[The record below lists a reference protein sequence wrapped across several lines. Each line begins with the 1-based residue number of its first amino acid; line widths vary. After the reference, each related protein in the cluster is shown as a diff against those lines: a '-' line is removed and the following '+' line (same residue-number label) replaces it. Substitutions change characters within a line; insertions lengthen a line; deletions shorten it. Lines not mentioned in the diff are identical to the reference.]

1 MVNTSYYIAK
11 RYLFSKKSVNA
22 INFISGISMLGVFVG
37 SAALIIILSV
47 FNGFENIVLSMYN
60 TFSPELRI
68 EPEQGKTFDPADSR
82 FTKLKKDKRI
92 VNYTEV
98 LQEKA
103 LVRYGQSQSIALVKG
118 VGEEFVKGR
127 SGLDSVI
134 SSGSFTLW
142 HRGRDMTVIGAGLQN
157 SLSVNLN
164 DEFQS
169 LDVYSPKKGAMNS
182 INPADEFNVR
192 SIYPSGV
199 FMVQQEFDNMM
210 IVPIRFARNLLGEE
224 KLISFIEINTLQ
236 GTSVDDLQVEIENTL
251 GKDFVVKNRSQQNEL
266 LYKILNSEKWA
277 IFLILTFVLII
288 AIFNIIGS
296 LTMLVID
303 KRKDI
308 AILSSLGANR
318 QLIRGIFFIE
328 GMMISMLGCFVGMA
342 AGLVFILLQQK
353 FGFIEMS
360 GTNLIIDSYPVG
372 IKLSDFILVFGTVLT
387 VSMIASAISSRLSV
401 RNTVDLREDL

>member
-1 MVNTSYYIAK
+1 
-11 RYLFSKKSVNA
+11 
-22 INFISGISMLGVFVG
+22 MLGVFVG

-68 EPEQGKTFDPADSR
+68 EPLEGKTFDPSDIR
-82 FTKLKKDKRI
+82 FINLKNDKRI
-92 VNYTEV
+92 LNYTEV
-98 LQEKA
+98 LEEKA
-103 LVRYGQSQSIALVKG
+103 LVRYGDSQSIALIKG
-118 VGEEFVKGR
+118 VSEGFMKNR
-127 SGLDSVI
+127 TGLDSVI
-134 SSGSFTLW
+134 SSGSFTLKYL
-142 HRGRDMTVIGAGLQN
+142 GRDMAVIGSGLQN

-164 DEFQS
+164 NEFQT
-169 LDVYSPKKGAMNS
+169 LEIYSPKKGASNS
-182 INPADEFNVR
+182 VNPADEFNIR

-199 FMVQQEFDNMM
+199 FRVQQEFDNMV
-210 IVPIRFARNLLGEE
+210 IVPIQFARSLLNEE
-224 KLISFIEINTLQ
+224 KLISFIEINTFP
-236 GTSVDDLQVEIENTL
+236 GTNVEEFHEEIKGIL
-251 GKDFVVKNRSQQNEL
+251 GKNFIIKDRSQQNEL

-328 GMMISMLGCFVGMA
+328 GMMISMVGCIVGMVV
-342 AGLVFILLQQK
+342 GLVFILLQQK
-353 FGFIEMS
+353 FGFISMS
-360 GTNLIIDSYPVG
+360 GANMIIDHYPVG
-372 IKLSDFILVFGTVLT
+372 IKLTDFFLVFATVLI
-387 VSMIASAISSRLSV
+387 VSVIASGISSRLSV
-401 RNTVDLREDL
+401 KNTVNLREDI

>member
-1 MVNTSYYIAK
+1 
-11 RYLFSKKSVNA
+11 
-22 INFISGISMLGVFVG
+22 MLGVFVG

-68 EPEQGKTFDPADSR
+68 EALKGKTFDPGNTY
-82 FTKLKKDKRI
+82 FLTLKNDKRI
-92 VNYTEV
+92 INYTEV

-103 LVRYGQSQSIALVKG
+103 LVRYGESQSIALVKG
-118 VGEEFVKGR
+118 VSDGFMKNK

-142 HRGRDMTVIGAGLQN
+142 SRGQDMAVIGYALQN
-157 SLSVNLN
+157 FLSINLN
-164 DEFQS
+164 NEFQS
-169 LDVYSPKKGAMNS
+169 LDVYSPRKGALNS
-182 INPADEFNVR
+182 LNPADEFNVR

-199 FMVQQEFDNMM
+199 FAVQQEFDNTM
-210 IVPIRFARNLLGEE
+210 IVPIRFAREVLGEN
-224 KLISFIEINTLQ
+224 KLVSYIEINAAKN
-236 GTSVDDLQVEIENTL
+236 VVIDDFQTEIVESL
-251 GKDFVVKNRSQQNEL
+251 GKEFLVKNRSQQNEL

-308 AILSSLGANR
+308 AVLTSLGADKS
-318 QLIRGIFFIE
+318 LIRGIFFIE
-328 GMMISMLGCFVGMA
+328 GMMISMLGCILGMF
-342 AGLVFILLQQK
+342 AGLIFILLQQQ
-353 FGFIEMS
+353 FGFIAMS
-360 GTNLIIDSYPVG
+360 GVNLMIDTYPVG
-372 IKLSDFILVFGTVLT
+372 IKLSDFVLVFGTVLL
-387 VSMIASAISSRLSV
+387 VSVIASAISSTLSV
-401 RNTVDLREDL
+401 KNLMNLREDL

>member
-1 MVNTSYYIAK
+1 VNASYYIAK

-68 EPEQGKTFDPADSR
+68 EPALGKTFDPFDSR
-82 FTKLKKDKRI
+82 FVNLKNDKRI
-92 VNYTEV
+92 LNYTEV
-98 LQEKA
+98 LEEKA
-103 LVRYGQSQSIALVKG
+103 LVRYNDSQSIALIKG
-118 VGEEFVKGR
+118 VSEGFMKNR
-127 SGLDSVI
+127 AGLDSVI
-134 SSGSFTLW
+134 SSGSFTLQ
-142 HRGRDMTVIGAGLQN
+142 HLGRDMAIIGSGLQN

-164 DEFQS
+164 NEFQT
-169 LDVYSPKKGAMNS
+169 LEIYSPKKGASNS
-182 INPADEFNVR
+182 INPIDEFNIR

-199 FMVQQEFDNMM
+199 FMVQQEFDNMV
-210 IVPIRFARNLLGEE
+210 IVPIQFARTLLDEE
-224 KLISFIEINTLQ
+224 KLISFIEINTIS
-236 GTSVDDLQVEIENTL
+236 GTDLEDFQEEIKSVI
-251 GKDFVVKNRSQQNEL
+251 GKNFIIKDRSQQNEL

-328 GMMISMLGCFVGMA
+328 GMMISMLGCIVGMA

-353 FGFIEMS
+353 FGFISMS
-360 GTNLIIDSYPVG
+360 GANMIIDHYPVG
-372 IKLSDFILVFGTVLT
+372 IKLTDFFLVFATVLI
-387 VSMIASAISSRLSV
+387 VSVIASGISSRLSV
-401 RNTVDLREDL
+401 KNTVNLREDL

>member
-1 MVNTSYYIAK
+1 
-11 RYLFSKKSVNA
+11 
-22 INFISGISMLGVFVG
+22 MLGVFVG

-68 EPEQGKTFDPADSR
+68 EALKGKTFDPGNTY
-82 FTKLKKDKRI
+82 FLTLKNDKRI
-92 VNYTEV
+92 INYTEV

-103 LVRYGQSQSIALVKG
+103 LVRYGESQSIALVKG
-118 VGEEFVKGR
+118 VSDGFMKNK

-142 HRGRDMTVIGAGLQN
+142 SRGQDMAVIGYALQN
-157 SLSVNLN
+157 FLSINLN
-164 DEFQS
+164 NEFQS
-169 LDVYSPKKGAMNS
+169 LDVYSPRKGALNS
-182 INPADEFNVR
+182 LNPADEFNVR

-199 FMVQQEFDNMM
+199 FAVQQEFDNTM
-210 IVPIRFARNLLGEE
+210 IVPIRFARELLGEN
-224 KLISFIEINTLQ
+224 KLVSYIEIN
-236 GTSVDDLQVEIENTL
+236 VAKNVVIDDLQKEIENSL
-251 GKDFVVKNRSQQNEL
+251 GKDFLVKNRSQQNEL

-308 AILSSLGANR
+308 AILSSLGADKF
-318 QLIRGIFFIE
+318 LIRGIFFIE
-328 GMMISMLGCFVGMA
+328 GMMISMLGCILGMF
-342 AGLVFILLQQK
+342 AGLIFILLQQQ
-353 FGFIEMS
+353 FGFIAMS
-360 GTNLIIDSYPVG
+360 GVNLMIDTYPVG
-372 IKLSDFILVFGTVLT
+372 IKLSDFVLVFGTVLL
-387 VSMIASAISSRLSV
+387 VSVIASAISSTLSV
-401 RNTVDLREDL
+401 KNLMNLREDL

>member
-1 MVNTSYYIAK
+1 
-11 RYLFSKKSVNA
+11 
-22 INFISGISMLGVFVG
+22 MLGVFVG

-68 EPEQGKTFDPADSR
+68 ESLKGKTFDPGNTH
-82 FTKLKKDKRI
+82 FLTLKNDKRI

-103 LVRYGQSQSIALVKG
+103 LVRYGESQSIALVKG
-118 VGEEFVKGR
+118 VSEGFMKNK

-134 SSGSFTLW
+134 SSGTFTLW
-142 HRGRDMTVIGAGLQN
+142 SRGQDMAVIGYALQN
-157 SLSVNLN
+157 FLSINLN
-164 DEFQS
+164 NEFQS
-169 LDVYSPKKGAMNS
+169 LDVYSPRKGALNPL
-182 INPADEFNVR
+182 NPADEFNVR

-199 FMVQQEFDNMM
+199 FAVQQEFDNTM
-210 IVPIRFARNLLGEE
+210 IVPIRFARELLGEN
-224 KLISFIEINTLQ
+224 KLVSYIEINAAKN
-236 GTSVDDLQVEIENTL
+236 VVIDDLQKEIEKSI
-251 GKDFVVKNRSQQNEL
+251 GKEFLVKNRSQQNEL

-308 AILSSLGANR
+308 AILSSLGADKS
-318 QLIRGIFFIE
+318 LIRGIFFIE
-328 GMMISMLGCFVGMA
+328 GMMISMLGCILGML
-342 AGLVFILLQQK
+342 AGLIFILFQQQ
-353 FGFIEMS
+353 FGFISMS
-360 GTNLIIDSYPVG
+360 GTNLMVDTYPVG
-372 IKLSDFILVFGTVLT
+372 IKLTDFVLVFGTVLL
-387 VSMIASAISSRLSV
+387 VSVIASAISSTLSV
-401 RNTVDLREDL
+401 KNSMNLREDL

>member
-1 MVNTSYYIAK
+1 
-11 RYLFSKKSVNA
+11 
-22 INFISGISMLGVFVG
+22 MLGVFVG

-68 EPEQGKTFDPADSR
+68 EALKGKTFDPR
-82 FTKLKKDKRI
+82 NTHFLTLKNDKRI
-92 VNYTEV
+92 INYTEV

-103 LVRYGQSQSIALVKG
+103 LVRYGESQSIALVKG
-118 VGEEFVKGR
+118 VSEGFTKNK

-142 HRGRDMTVIGAGLQN
+142 SRGQDMAVIGYSLQN
-157 SLSVNLN
+157 FLSINLSN
-164 DEFQS
+164 EFQS
-169 LDVYSPKKGAMNS
+169 LDVYSPRKGASNS
-182 INPADEFNVR
+182 LNPADEFNVR

-199 FMVQQEFDNMM
+199 FAVQQEFDNTM
-210 IVPIRFARNLLGEE
+210 IVPIRFARELLGEN
-224 KLISFIEINTLQ
+224 KLVSYIEIN
-236 GTSVDDLQVEIENTL
+236 VAKNVVIDDLQKEIENSL
-251 GKDFVVKNRSQQNEL
+251 GKDFLVKNRSQQNEL

-308 AILSSLGANR
+308 AILTSLGADKS
-318 QLIRGIFFIE
+318 LIRGIFFIE
-328 GMMISMLGCFVGMA
+328 GMMISMLGCILGMF
-342 AGLVFILLQQK
+342 AGLIFILLQQQ
-353 FGFIEMS
+353 FGFIAMS
-360 GTNLIIDSYPVG
+360 GVNLMIDTYPVG
-372 IKLSDFILVFGTVLT
+372 IKLSDFVLVFGTVLL
-387 VSMIASAISSRLSV
+387 VSVIASAISSTLSV
-401 RNTVDLREDL
+401 KNSINLRDDL

>member
-1 MVNTSYYIAK
+1 
-11 RYLFSKKSVNA
+11 
-22 INFISGISMLGVFVG
+22 MLGVFVG
-37 SAALIIILSV
+37 SAALVIILSV

-68 EPEQGKTFDPADSR
+68 EPTLGKTFDPAYSP
-82 FTKLKKDKRI
+82 FTTLKNDPRI
-92 VNYTEV
+92 LNYTEV
-98 LQEKA
+98 LEEKA
-103 LVRYGQSQSIALVKG
+103 LVRYGESQSIALIKG
-118 VGEEFVKGR
+118 VSEGFMKNR
-127 SGLDSVI
+127 TGLDSVI
-134 SSGSFTLW
+134 SNGSFTLRN
-142 HRGRDMTVIGAGLQN
+142 RGKDLAVIGSGIQN
-157 SLSVNLN
+157 SLSVNLIN
-164 DEFQS
+164 EFQT
-169 LDVYSPKKGAMNS
+169 LDIYSPKKGASNS

-199 FMVQQEFDNMM
+199 FTVQQEFDNMI
-210 IVPIRFARNLLGEE
+210 IVPLQFARTLLAEE
-224 KLISFIEINTLQ
+224 KMVSFIEINTVM
-236 GTSVDDLQVEIENTL
+236 GTDIDELHEELENSL
-251 GKDFVVKNRSQQNEL
+251 GKNFIIKNRSQQNVL

-328 GMMISMLGCFVGMA
+328 GMMISMLGCIVGMA

-353 FGFIEMS
+353 FGFIAMS
-360 GTNLIIDSYPVG
+360 GASLIIDHYPVG
-372 IKLSDFILVFGTVLT
+372 IKLFDFVLVFGTVLT
-387 VSMIASAISSRLSV
+387 VSLIASAISSRLSV
-401 RNTVDLREDL
+401 KNSFNLREDL

>member
-1 MVNTSYYIAK
+1 
-11 RYLFSKKSVNA
+11 
-22 INFISGISMLGVFVG
+22 MLGVFVG

-68 EPEQGKTFDPADSR
+68 EALKGKTFDPR
-82 FTKLKKDKRI
+82 NTHFLTLKNDKRI
-92 VNYTEV
+92 INYTEV

-103 LVRYGQSQSIALVKG
+103 LVRYGESQSIALVKG
-118 VGEEFVKGR
+118 VSEGFTKNK

-142 HRGRDMTVIGAGLQN
+142 SRGQDMAVIGYSLQN
-157 SLSVNLN
+157 FLSINLSN
-164 DEFQS
+164 EFQS
-169 LDVYSPKKGAMNS
+169 LDVYSPRKGASNS
-182 INPADEFNVR
+182 LNPADEFNVR

-199 FMVQQEFDNMM
+199 FAVQQEFDNTM
-210 IVPIRFARNLLGEE
+210 IVPIRFARELLGEN
-224 KLISFIEINTLQ
+224 KLVSYIEIN
-236 GTSVDDLQVEIENTL
+236 VAKNVVIDDLQKEIENSL
-251 GKDFVVKNRSQQNEL
+251 GKDFLVKNRSQQNEL

-308 AILSSLGANR
+308 AILSSLGADKF
-318 QLIRGIFFIE
+318 LIRGIFFIE
-328 GMMISMLGCFVGMA
+328 GMMISMLGCILGMF
-342 AGLVFILLQQK
+342 AGLIFILLQQQ
-353 FGFIEMS
+353 FGFIAMS
-360 GTNLIIDSYPVG
+360 GVNLMIDTYPVG
-372 IKLSDFILVFGTVLT
+372 IKLSDFVLVFGTVLL
-387 VSMIASAISSRLSV
+387 VSVIASAISSTLSV
-401 RNTVDLREDL
+401 KNSINLRDDL